1 MKFRVLTALAAG
13 LLTLPNIATA
23 QSYPN
28 KPIRVIVSTA
38 GITTE

>member
-1 MKFRVLTALAAG
+1 MNLRVLTALAAG
-13 LLTLPNIATA
+13 VLALPDLATA